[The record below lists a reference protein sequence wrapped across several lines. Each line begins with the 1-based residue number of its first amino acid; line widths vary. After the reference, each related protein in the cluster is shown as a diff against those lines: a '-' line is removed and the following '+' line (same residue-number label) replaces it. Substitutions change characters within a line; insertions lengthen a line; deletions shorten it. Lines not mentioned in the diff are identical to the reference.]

1 MTIKNKDTFKS
12 VLENAISGDETD
24 MGKILKL
31 YNPLIKHQSYLCGKY
46 DEDLNQEILLHLIR
60 KIPKFRIDFEKHSAN
75 CC

>member
-31 YNPLIKHQSYLCGKY
+31 YKPLIKHQSYLCGKY
-46 DEDLNQEILLHLIR
+46 DEDLNQEILWHLIR
-60 KIPKFRIDFEKHSAN
+60 KIPKFKIDYEKPPAN
-75 CC
+75 PC

>member
-46 DEDLNQEILLHLIR
+46 DEDLNQEILMHLIR
-60 KIPKFRIDFEKHSAN
+60 KIPKFRIEYEKQPSN
-75 CC
+75 T